1 MYIYIVWSEPHLL
14 VSFSAFRWQETF
26 FFGFKCD
33 EDFRATGERFELNW
47 KKNVTEKNI
56 IIWFIWIR

>member
-47 KKNVTEKNI
+47 KKNVTEKKNL
-56 IIWFIWIR
+56 